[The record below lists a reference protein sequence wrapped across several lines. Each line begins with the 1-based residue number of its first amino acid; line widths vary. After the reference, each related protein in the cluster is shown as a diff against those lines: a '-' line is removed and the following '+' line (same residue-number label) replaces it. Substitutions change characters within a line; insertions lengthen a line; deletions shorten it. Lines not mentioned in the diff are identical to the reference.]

1 MGGRG
6 GAKAAPGPRSPANGV
21 GCTRGAH
28 WSSLDH
34 GARQLMHA
42 PVPRSRPLSPSI
54 PHAPSRLLGGWWAPP
69 AEDAPEAANGGDLY
83 PINQLSQAGEV
94 LRYE

>member
-6 GAKAAPGPRSPANGV
+6 GAKAAPGPRSPANGL

-54 PHAPSRLLGGWWAPP
+54 PHAPSPSPSRLRLLGGVV
-69 AEDAPEAANGGDLY
+69 GH
-83 PINQLSQAGEV
+83 QLKMPQRLPMEV
-94 LRYE
+94 TFIH